1 VLENNN
7 ESCLSRAKQGELTSC
22 CFLSTENPYMLF
34 VIAII
39 SGAVLT
45 LAFAPFRIWP
55 CSFLSILSLIWL
67 FSKQQHAKGSFYLGF
82 VFGVGFFA
90 SSVSWVFVSIYKYGG
105 TSIILALLI
114 TSLFIIFLALFP
126 AINLY
131 LLKKLKLDN
140 PVNWRFIIAFPASWA
155 LLEIFRSWFLT
166 GFPWVLLGYTQ
177 LSSPLKYYASLFGV
191 YGVSFIVLLIA
202 ALISSLCWR
211 FKRGRGC
218 SYIII
223 SLILLIFFSPIFLLF
238 LNKKYNK
245 QNYDLE
251 SNKHIVAIIQGN
263 IAPNDK
269 FLFQDSSG
277 LIKHIS
283 EIYLQPTKDLAKE
296 IDLVI
301 WPENS
306 LPLEVQDPDANA
318 FLYDIDQFAKYNNFG
333 LLLGI
338 PIQHRYK
345 YNYFYNSVLGLGTA
359 TGEYYKTNLVPFGDY
374 VPLEDLLRGIIGFF
388 DLPMSRFVAGDL
400 KQAAIKFNKHN
411 LLATVCYDITYAED
425 LRYRVLTQ
433 NPSVIVTVS
442 EDGWFGD
449 SLGPPQHLDIA
460 RMRAIE
466 TGRYVLRAT
475 TSGISAVIDNYGN
488 IVKQAPV
495 FKKFVLI
502 SQYQDCFNQ
511 TIWNKL
517 GNKLIIGFLLICL
530 GVSKVKFSR
539 VL

>member
-1 VLENNN
+1 MSVR
-7 ESCLSRAKQGELTSC
+7 CLKSLCTFSASL
-22 CFLSTENPYMLF
+22 
-34 VIAII
+34 I
-39 SGAVLT
+39 SGASLT

-55 CSFLSILSLIWL
+55 ISFLSILSLIWL
-67 FSKQQHAKGSFYLGF
+67 FSKQLHAKDSFCLGF
-82 VFGVGFFA
+82 VFGLGFFA

-105 TSIILALLI
+105 TSIGLALLI
-114 TSLFIIFLALFP
+114 TGLFIIFLALFP

-131 LLKKLKLDN
+131 VLKKFRLDN
-140 PVNWRFIIAFPASWA
+140 PVDWRFIIAFPASWV

-166 GFPWVLLGYTQ
+166 GFPWALLGYTQ

-202 ALISSLCWR
+202 SLFSSVCWR
-211 FKRGRGC
+211 FRTWH

-223 SLILLIFFSPIFLLF
+223 SLILLVFFSPVFLY
-238 LNKKYNK
+238 KKP
-245 QNYDLE
+245 NYVLE
-251 SNKHIVAIIQGN
+251 SNKHTVAIIQGN

-269 FLFQDSSG
+269 FLFQDAAT
-277 LIKHIS
+277 LVERIS
-283 EIYLQPTKDLAKE
+283 EIYLQPTKDLINNNLTNKLIPK

-306 LPLEVQDPDANA
+306 LPLELQHPVAND
-318 FLYDIDQFAKYNNFG
+318 FLYHTDQFAKHNNFG

-338 PIQHRYK
+338 PVQHDYK
-345 YNYFYNSVLGLGTA
+345 YNYFYNSVLGLGKA
-359 TGEYYKTNLVPFGDY
+359 TGVYYKTNLVPFGDY
-374 VPLEDLLRGIIGFF
+374 VPLENLLRGVINFF
-388 DLPMSRFVAGDL
+388 DLPMSRFVAGDF
-400 KQAAIKFNKHN
+400 KQEAIKFNNHN
-411 LLATVCYDITYAED
+411 LLATVCYDIAYAED
-425 LRYRVLTQ
+425 LRSRVLIH
-433 NPSVIVTVS
+433 NPSVIIAVS

-495 FKKFVLI
+495 FKKFVLV

-511 TIWNKL
+511 TVWNKL

-530 GVSKVKFSR
+530 VISKVKFSS
-539 VL
+539 VFT